1 MAESST
7 SLKRHVALIIF
18 YDEQGRILLQDRRNR
33 SKWGEEWG
41 FFGGGIE
48 PGETPEQAVIRE
60 TREEL
65 THELKDFRFVETIH
79 YPEVGESGG
88 GSRSI
93 FIAPLGD
100 KLQHFDLKE
109 GRGMQLFS
117 FAEARKLKMVVGDD
131 KLLDRLEKE
140 IKV

>member
-1 MAESST
+1 MGESNT

-41 FFGGGIE
+41 FFGGGLE
-48 PGETPEQAVIRE
+48 EGETPEQAVIRE
-60 TREEL
+60 TQEEL

-79 YPEVGESGG
+79 YPAVGEGGG

-100 KLQHFDLKE
+100 KLQHFYLNE
-109 GRGMQLFS
+109 GQGMKLYTFD
-117 FAEARKLKMVVGDD
+117 EARKLKMVKGDEVI
-131 KLLDRLEKE
+131 LDRLKKE